1 MKRSAKREREGEGR
15 LRPTM
20 ESLRVFVEL
29 SHKIGAAVKQG
40 TRYASLSEAAEG
52 LSASYSKSNVFRA
65 LEELR
70 KVYGKQLVNRSTVT
84 LTKEGEAVLA
94 WAEALLEHHAKGMR
108 WPIGKTEE
116 IHIGTSN
123 WILTFLLPE
132 VVEAYFGERA
142 KRRRKA
148 PGLSEVSL
156 TFSEY
161 DVEQLLLDL
170 RKGVVHAGLAA
181 VFSAGPWPDLL
192 VETVREKVETV
203 MIASSD
209 DERWGRDARRR
220 RKDVSLSDVAADT
233 VCVLKSDLDTVLAEF
248 PEPVSPGGRIVV
260 ESYASVVSLV
270 RARVGVGF
278 IPGLGRGD
286 ESEHAAYQG
295 LEVYTIK
302 EATSPRTLA
311 ILRRSGEELSDEV
324 EEFLRVAKVRL
335 S

>member
-1 MKRSAKREREGEGR
+1 MKRSGKREREGEGR

-29 SHKIGAAVKQG
+29 AQKIGAAERQG

-52 LSASYSKSNVFRA
+52 LSTSYSKSNVFRA

-70 KVYGKQLVNRSTVT
+70 KVYGRQLVNRSTVT

-94 WAEALLEHHAKGMR
+94 WAKALLEHHAKGMT
-108 WPIGKTEE
+108 WPIGKKEAV
-116 IHIGTSN
+116 HIGTSN

-132 VVEAYFGERA
+132 VVQSYFGDRA
-142 KRRRKA
+142 KRRRKT
-148 PGLSEVSL
+148 PDLSEVDL
-156 TFSEY
+156 AFSEY
-161 DVEQLLLDL
+161 DVEQLLVDL

-181 VFSAGPWPDLL
+181 VFAAGPWPDLV
-192 VETVREKVETV
+192 VETIHERVETV

-209 DERWGRDARRR
+209 DERWGKEARRR
-220 RKDVSLSDVAADT
+220 RKDVSLSDVAGET
-233 VCVLKSDLDTVLAEF
+233 VCVLKSDLETVLAGF
-248 PEPVSPGGRIVV
+248 PEPVSPGSRITV
-260 ESYASVVSLV
+260 ENYASVVALV

-286 ESEHAAYQG
+286 ESDHIAYQG
-295 LEVYTIK
+295 LEVYSIK
-302 EATSPRTLA
+302 EAPPFRTLA
-311 ILRRSGEELSDEV
+311 VLRRLGEELSDEV
-324 EEFLRVAKVRL
+324 EAFLRVARENL